1 MRERQDMIT
10 MYDASE
16 NGQFPHG
23 AAAYAAYVDGG
34 VGDQPNYQH
43 VVSAYPQARHLSI
56 TLSGGDADAADVEP
70 GAMVPSDIPAWHAR
84 QVARGITR
92 PVVYASASTMNDEVL
107 AVLRL
112 ARIPRSST
120 RLWTAHYGAGEH
132 VCAPSSCG
140 DLCIPADGTQWTD
153 SALGRNLDQS
163 LLLDDFFGTSPVS
176 TGVNW
181 TEQIM
186 QQLPELSQ
194 GATGTFVR
202 TVQFQLGERGHP
214 VPVDGDFGIE
224 TLAAVKTVQSAFR
237 VAVDGAVGPVTW
249 GILIAGSAS

>member
-1 MRERQDMIT
+1 VRTLIT
-10 MYDASE
+10 MYDTSQ
-16 NGQFPHG
+16 NGQFPAG

-43 VVSAYPQARHLSI
+43 VTAAYPGARHLSI
-56 TLSGGDADAADVEP
+56 ALFPVHDADALDVEP
-70 GAMVPSDIPAWHAR
+70 GAAAPSDIPGWHAR

-92 PVVYASASTMNDEVL
+92 PVIYASASTMNDEVL

-112 ARIPRSST
+112 AGIPRAKT

-153 SALGRNLDQS
+153 NALGRNLDQS

-186 QQLPELSQ
+186 QQLPELAQ

-202 TVQFQLGERGHP
+202 TVQFQLGEREHP
-214 VPVDGDFGIE
+214 VTVDGDFGIE

-237 VAVDGAVGPVTW
+237 IATDGTVGPVTW
-249 GILIAGSAS
+249 ACILTGSAS

>member
-1 MRERQDMIT
+1 VRALIT
-10 MYDASE
+10 MYDTSQ
-16 NGQFPHG
+16 NGQFPPG
-23 AAAYAAYVDGG
+23 AQAYAAYVDGRD
-34 VGDQPNYQH
+34 GDQPNYAH
-43 VVSAYPQARHLSI
+43 VVATFPQARHLSI
-56 TLSGGDADAADVEP
+56 TVFDADADAADVEN
-70 GAMVPSDIPAWHAR
+70 GAMNPSDIPGWHAR

-92 PVVYASASTMNDEVL
+92 PVIYASASTMNDEVL

-112 ARIPRSST
+112 AGIARPST

-132 VCAPSSCG
+132 ICAPGSCG
-140 DLCIPADGTQWTD
+140 DLCIPADGTQWSD

-163 LLLDDFFGTSPVS
+163 LLADDFFIASPVS

-186 QQLPELSQ
+186 QQLPELRQ

-214 VPVDGDFGIE
+214 VTVDGSFGIE

-237 VAVDGAVGPVTW
+237 VAVDGTVGPVTW

>member
-1 MRERQDMIT
+1 VRALIT
-10 MYDASE
+10 MYDTSQ
-16 NGQFPHG
+16 NGQFPPG
-23 AAAYAAYVDGG
+23 AAAYAAYVDGHE
-34 VGDQPNYQH
+34 GDQPNYAH
-43 VVSAYPQARHLSI
+43 VASAFPQARHLSI
-56 TLSGGDADAADVEP
+56 TVFDADADAADIEN
-70 GAMVPSDIPAWHAR
+70 GAMNPGDIPAWHAR

-92 PVVYASASTMNDEVL
+92 PVIYASASTMNDEVL

-112 ARIPRSST
+112 AGIPRAST

-153 SALGRNLDQS
+153 NALGRNLDQS
-163 LLLDDFFGTSPVS
+163 LLNDDFFGTSPVS

-214 VPVDGDFGIE
+214 VPVDGEFGPVTDQ
-224 TLAAVKTVQSAFR
+224 TLRNVQSAFR
-237 VAVDGAVGPVTW
+237 VAVDGTVGPVTW

>member
-1 MRERQDMIT
+1 
-10 MYDASE
+10 MYDTSQ
-16 NGQFPHG
+16 NGQFPAG

-43 VVSAYPQARHLSI
+43 VTAAYPGARHLSI
-56 TLSGGDADAADVEP
+56 ALFAVHDADALDVEL
-70 GAMVPSDIPAWHAR
+70 GAAAPSDIPGWHAR
-84 QVARGITR
+84 QVARGIAR
-92 PVVYASASTMNDEVL
+92 PVIYASASTMNDEVL

-112 ARIPRSST
+112 AGIPRAKT

-153 SALGRNLDQS
+153 NALGRNLDQS

-186 QQLPELSQ
+186 QQLPELTQ

-214 VPVDGDFGIE
+214 VTVDGSFGNL
-224 TLAAVKTVQSAFR
+224 TLGAVKACQKA
-237 VAVDGAVGPVTW
+237 AGIAQDGVCGPVTW
-249 GILIAGSAS
+249 SVLITGSTPLPVEYSH